1 MPIAAKYLIFIK
13 CDFLFPVLLKEKLYA
28 SVGYSRQDIDTSIS
42 NIVVYQFVQGTW
54 DISYESGNNIF
65 RGSLSYKIDKNFTV
79 GAMAYYYKNSGTW
92 ELDWTTLKAWFKY
105 TLDNGYSIFLSY
117 KYNNYNEN
125 LYDFDDYSSSI
136 TTVGF
141 GYRF

>member
-1 MPIAAKYLIFIK
+1 
-13 CDFLFPVLLKEKLYA
+13 
-28 SVGYSRQDIDTSIS
+28 
-42 NIVVYQFVQGTW
+42 
-54 DISYESGNNIF
+54 
-65 RGSLSYKIDKNFTV
+65 
-79 GAMAYYYKNSGTW
+79 MAYYYKNSGTW